1 MSIEKDILRR
11 SARFSRLENIEI
23 MLLEKINI
31 RKFVLDYIRYKKF
44 NWYGHVWRLNR
55 ERLPEKFFWNDVHLE
70 EKEKEDLEIRGS
82 NK

>member
-1 MSIEKDILRR
+1 MVISTVTYGTETWKLKKKLESKLMSIEKDILRR

-44 NWYGHVWRLNR
+44 NWYGHV
-55 ERLPEKFFWNDVHLE
+55 
-70 EKEKEDLEIRGS
+70 
-82 NK
+82 